1 MDHVRSIKF
10 DRLRPIACQ
19 RMHAYQDWTYVRIQD
34 RRSHATSVRT
44 RQAVARGKRSHGA
57 SGRTEQ
63 AAARG
68 KPIMLA

>member
-10 DRLRPIACQ
+10 DRLRLIACQ

-34 RRSHATSVRT
+34 RRSHAATVRM
-44 RQAVARGKRSHGA
+44 G
-57 SGRTEQ
+57 Q

-68 KPIMLA
+68 KPIMPA